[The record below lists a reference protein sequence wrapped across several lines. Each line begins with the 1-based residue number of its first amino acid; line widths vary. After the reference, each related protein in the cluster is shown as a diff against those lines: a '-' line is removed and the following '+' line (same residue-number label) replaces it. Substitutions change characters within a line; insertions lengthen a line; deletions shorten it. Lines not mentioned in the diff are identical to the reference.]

1 MKAKRNNG
9 YSTQIANMYI
19 TDDTPIILLSEA
31 AEPSYKWLDGR
42 PTKEVVAKHVICG
55 VPNDTMEVRF
65 EKEPKLPQFG
75 SRVNFEG
82 LEACEVNNRVYFRAK
97 SIRKVG

>member
-42 PTKEVVAKHVICG
+42 PTK
-55 VPNDTMEVRF
+55 
-65 EKEPKLPQFG
+65 
-75 SRVNFEG
+75 
-82 LEACEVNNRVYFRAK
+82 
-97 SIRKVG
+97 

>member
-1 MKAKRNNG
+1 MMTFN
-9 YSTQIANMYI
+9 YI
-19 TDDTPIILLSEA
+19 KSDHITFLTRII
-31 AEPSYKWLDGR
+31 
-42 PTKEVVAKHVICG
+42 
-55 VPNDTMEVRF
+55 NDMIEEVRF